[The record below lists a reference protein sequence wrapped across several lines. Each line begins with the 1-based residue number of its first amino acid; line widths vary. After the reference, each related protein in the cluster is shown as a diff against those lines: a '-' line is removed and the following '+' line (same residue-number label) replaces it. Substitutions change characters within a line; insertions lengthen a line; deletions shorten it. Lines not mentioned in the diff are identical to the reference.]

1 LRIFYSEKFAAF
13 LRDNFDVICS
23 RRREMTTKD
32 FDWRRCFRVYQQTS
46 STGLDRKS
54 AVHST
59 ISSLISTEPIR
70 MQVLDDMFAY
80 GNEFY
85 GIQQTLCI
93 TPATEKSFL
102 GIWLALSFKR
112 PVLVQGNAAVGKI
125 FTIMVF
131 VFFCVKEKK
140 SCFDRVWLDFL
151 VDLWRYLNVLNMSM
165 HQLQQCL

>member
-1 LRIFYSEKFAAF
+1 
-13 LRDNFDVICS
+13 
-23 RRREMTTKD
+23 MTTKD
-32 FDWRRCFRVYQQTS
+32 FDWRRCFRVYQYTP

-54 AVHST
+54 AGHST
-59 ISSLISTEPIR
+59 ISSMISSEPIR

-80 GNEFY
+80 GSEFY

-93 TPATEKSFL
+93 TPATEKAFL

-131 VFFCVKEKK
+131 ILQREGE
-140 SCFDRVWLDFL
+140 FL
-151 VDLWRYLNVLNMSM
+151 F
-165 HQLQQCL
+165 